1 MILRFLTEQGISA
14 ATPVLFKGQLY
25 FVYVY
30 LKTFRPELTTVEC
43 PFLSLNVCLEQG
55 WALGCRL

>member
-43 PFLSLNVCLEQG
+43 PFLSLNVCL
-55 WALGCRL
+55 